1 MTDIHAIHP
10 CPPNI
15 TINSSM
21 VINVDQELIM
31 GGLLPIYSS
40 QTVFN
45 NIKTVQVIELF
56 FSNLL

>member
-31 GGLLPIYSS
+31 GGADAY
-40 QTVFN
+40 
-45 NIKTVQVIELF
+45 LF
-56 FSNLL
+56 LSNSI